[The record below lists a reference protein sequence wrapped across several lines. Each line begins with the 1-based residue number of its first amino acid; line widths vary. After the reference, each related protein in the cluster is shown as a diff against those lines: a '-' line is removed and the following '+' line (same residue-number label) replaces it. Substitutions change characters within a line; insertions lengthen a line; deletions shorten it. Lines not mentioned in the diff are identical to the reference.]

1 MALAKATLGTSIGTV
16 YTSTNDSATTS
27 IFFTNDNAAART
39 IDVHL
44 VPNSGT
50 ADATNRIALH
60 ADMLISDV
68 NEYLGIN
75 LSTTSSGTI
84 GSLVQQQVMHS
95 PKIGDEIVIRPSLI
109 KMRIEDMEGT
119 KVTKLSVSVSDAT
132 HTINHSDNHK

>member
-50 ADATNRIALH
+50 ADATNRI
-60 ADMLISDV
+60 IK
-68 NEYLGIN
+68 E
-75 LSTTSSGTI
+75 LSIDG
-84 GSLVQQQVMHS
+84 
-95 PKIGDEIVIRPSLI
+95 GDSYI
-109 KMRIEDMEGT
+109 
-119 KVTKLSVSVSDAT
+119 LSV
-132 HTINHSDNHK
+132 